1 MPLTYQVIGS
11 VTVGS
16 GGAANIDFTSI
27 PQTYT
32 DLVVKVSIR
41 NVNDTADSYLRFNGA
56 TTNFSDRWIYGTGSG
71 NADSTLNANID
82 FLTNRSSFTAN
93 VFGNSEFYIPNYT
106 NSSNKSVS
114 VDSVSENNATTSY
127 QQLSAGLWSN
137 SAAITSIQILASAGN
152 LAQYSTATLYGIKK
166 D

>member
-1 MPLTYQVIGS
+1 MPTTFTKIAA

-16 GGAANIDFTSI
+16 GGAANIEFTSI

-32 DLVVKVSIR
+32 DLVMKVSIR

-71 NADSTLNANID
+71 TADSTTNSNID
-82 FLTNRSSFTAN
+82 FLVTRSTFTAN

-106 NSSNKSVS
+106 GSTNKSVS

-127 QQLSAGLWSN
+127 QLLSAGLWSQTT
-137 SAAITSIQILASAGN
+137 AITSIQIVANNGN
-152 LAQYSTATLYGIKK
+152 LAQHSTATLYGIKNS
-166 D
+166 